1 MANSTFE
8 KLLQIFKDTIDDDI
22 DFNAINLETKIFQD
36 LNLDSISTIY
46 LVLSI
51 QEQFNIKLDNE
62 NIKGIVTVGDLVKYI
77 DEKSR

>member
-1 MANSTFE
+1 MSNSTFE

-22 DFNAINLETKIFQD
+22 DFDAINLETKIFQD

>member
-1 MANSTFE
+1 MSNSTFE